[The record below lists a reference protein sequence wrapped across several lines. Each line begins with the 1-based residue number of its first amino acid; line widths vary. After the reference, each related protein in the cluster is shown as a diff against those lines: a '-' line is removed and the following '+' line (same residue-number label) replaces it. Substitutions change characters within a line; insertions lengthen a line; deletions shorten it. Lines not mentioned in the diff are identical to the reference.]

1 MAHHHSCGCDE
12 SKALREAA
20 VSALGF
26 LPRNDPGARMAA
38 EKIERALSSGIE
50 AKPAMVKPSRCDAP
64 SGYAGTTCELP
75 AGHAGEHRCRQAGW
89 F

>member
-38 EKIERALSSGIE
+38 EKIERALAAYPE
-50 AKPAMVKPSRCDAP
+50 PQPKLSRCGAQ
-64 SGYAGTTCELP
+64 AGHYSIICELP
-75 AGHAGEHRCRQAGW
+75 AGHAGQHRCCQIGW
-89 F
+89 PQ